1 MILVEYLYWLVG
13 AFLIASAWLNLRERR
28 WVMGA
33 FWLVLSGPFVFGQ
46 AISAAT
52 ERGDD
57 VPAQIMGAG
66 VVVLGLLA
74 ALSKLGLRAE
84 PPGDNERREAEAG
97 RLGNRL
103 FIPALAIPMFTLIF
117 YVEAR
122 YMSWDGH
129 HLLSWNGTPLLD
141 PKALTLTS
149 LGLASIIAMLGAL
162 RVTGARP
169 VQAVLEGRRLLD
181 SLGWA
186 VLLPMILATLG
197 GVFAATG
204 VGETIAALTSAVI
217 PIDSRMACL
226 LAFAFG
232 MVLFT
237 IIMGNAFAAFPVM
250 MAGIGLP
257 LLIIQHGADPAI
269 LGAIGMLTGY
279 CGTLLTPMAANFNI
293 VPAVLLELPD
303 QYGVIRSQIPTALV
317 LMLVNVLLMAVLV
330 FR

>member
-1 MILVEYLYWLVG
+1 MLRVEYLYWLVG
-13 AFLIASAWLNLRERR
+13 ALLIASAWLNLRERHYA
-28 WVMGA
+28 MAA
-33 FWLVLSGPFVFGQ
+33 FWLILSGPFVFGD
-46 AISAAT
+46 IVLAA
-52 ERGDD
+52 
-57 VPAQIMGAG
+57 AQRSEALPSQLMGGG
-66 VVVLGLLA
+66 VVALGLLA
-74 ALSKLGLRAE
+74 ARGGLRMKADSPAE
-84 PPGDNERREAEAG
+84 QERRDRSAA
-97 RLGNRL
+97 LIGNRL
-103 FIPALAIPMFTLIF
+103 FVPALAIPALTLLLF
-117 YVEAR
+117 LAGR
-122 YMSWDGH
+122 
-129 HLLSWNGTPLLD
+129 HLSLNGTPLLD

-149 LGLASIIAMLGAL
+149 LGLASMLALVGAV
-162 RVTGARP
+162 RVTRARP
-169 VQAVLEGRRLLD
+169 VQSILEGRRLLD

-217 PIDSRMACL
+217 PVDSRLACL

-232 MVLFT
+232 MVAFT
-237 IIMGNAFAAFPVM
+237 VIMGNAFAAFPVM

-257 LLIIQHGADPAI
+257 LLILRHGADPAI

-303 QYGVIRSQIPTALV
+303 QYGVIRSQVPTALA
-317 LMLVNVLLMAVLV
+317 LMAVNVLLMILLV